1 MLPSSCCLSSELIH
15 FGPSLAEVFT
25 MATSVQSSTCLAS
38 ASSLGSLATM
48 AFTLYLEVFE
58 DIASTTTVGM
68 LKASVL
74 PSMATS

>member
-1 MLPSSCCLSSELIH
+1 M
-15 FGPSLAEVFT
+15 V
-25 MATSVQSSTCLAS
+25 TSVQSSTCLAS